1 MFRKIHFQRF
11 HVVFAALIVL
21 TIAVT
26 ANSQGTAFSYQGKL
40 TDGGNPANG
49 SYDLQFVL
57 FDSLSGGAQ
66 IGATLTRSAVAVGNG
81 IFRVQ
86 LDYGAGAF
94 SGSERFLEI
103 SVRPADVGNYI
114 TLSPR
119 QQISSTPYAVRSL
132 NAGTADG
139 LSVACINCVT
149 SSQIQNV
156 QGSQISGAIPVA
168 SVPTGSTNYIQNT
181 TTQQA
186 GSNFNVSGNGVVGG
200 SLGIGTT
207 APTARLTVV
216 GGGFTKNLFVT
227 DNNTTATS
235 FDLGNTSTGG
245 RTWRMQSVGGGV
257 FGRVGNF
264 EVWEAGNSVNGLT
277 IQPNGT
283 VLMGSNLKA
292 GGILVADDYGY
303 DNPGKNDLIVKG
315 NVGIGVTNPSSKL
328 VVFGSTDPLVTSD
341 VVDAFGF
348 NNNVGIHG
356 RTGTAF
362 GILGSVSDSGYAGY
376 FMGRVNVT
384 GTLSKGAGSFKIDHP
399 LDPANKYLYHS
410 FVESPDMMNIYNGNI
425 TTDENGDATIR
436 LPDYFEALNQDFSYQ
451 LTAIGQ
457 FAQAIVA
464 SEIKDNQFSIK
475 TDKPRVKV
483 SWQVTGIR
491 HDAFANANRIQVEEV
506 KPAKERGFYL
516 HPELFGQPEEKSVEW
531 ALTPETMRR
540 IKEQRAQV
548 TSSNSA
554 P

>member
-57 FDSLSGGAQ
+57 FDSLSDGAQ

-235 FDLGNTSTGG
+235 
-245 RTWRMQSVGGGV
+245 
-257 FGRVGNF
+257 
-264 EVWEAGNSVNGLT
+264 
-277 IQPNGT
+277 
-283 VLMGSNLKA
+283 
-292 GGILVADDYGY
+292 
-303 DNPGKNDLIVKG
+303 
-315 NVGIGVTNPSSKL
+315 
-328 VVFGSTDPLVTSD
+328 
-341 VVDAFGF
+341 
-348 NNNVGIHG
+348 
-356 RTGTAF
+356 
-362 GILGSVSDSGYAGY
+362 
-376 FMGRVNVT
+376 
-384 GTLSKGAGSFKIDHP
+384 
-399 LDPANKYLYHS
+399 
-410 FVESPDMMNIYNGNI
+410 
-425 TTDENGDATIR
+425 
-436 LPDYFEALNQDFSYQ
+436 
-451 LTAIGQ
+451 
-457 FAQAIVA
+457 
-464 SEIKDNQFSIK
+464 
-475 TDKPRVKV
+475 
-483 SWQVTGIR
+483 
-491 HDAFANANRIQVEEV
+491 
-506 KPAKERGFYL
+506 
-516 HPELFGQPEEKSVEW
+516 
-531 ALTPETMRR
+531 
-540 IKEQRAQV
+540 
-548 TSSNSA
+548 
-554 P
+554 